1 MFPPA
6 AEGDVRHRGVP
17 ILIALLLW
25 GGLAGCTAVIAPFA
39 SREEIR
45 LEPIRS
51 LDEQLYK
58 HRLFFAEYLKESRTT
73 TERVAVLAEDLP
85 EPLRM
90 ILDPGRYVSG
100 ETGAEPLTALAR
112 RLAPLRLFAVLGRDG
127 RRLGYAFLPG
137 GQTLRLLHFTRGIY
151 TFDLSPGG

>member
-1 MFPPA
+1 MRRRGA
-6 AEGDVRHRGVP
+6 A
-17 ILIALLLW
+17 ILAALLLA
-25 GGLAGCTAVIAPFA
+25 GALAGCTAVTAPFGG
-39 SREEIR
+39 REDIR
-45 LEPIRS
+45 LEALPP

-58 HRLFFAEYLKESRTT
+58 QRIFFAEYLDESGRTT
-73 TERVAVLAEDLP
+73 TGRVAVLAEDLP